1 MDADPLPVQKASVD
15 TKPVVSA
22 VENTI
27 HTTQL
32 ILYDVLEHQKA
43 QYQHARY
50 PDESQEDLA
59 YAIPILSNELGG
71 LHDIEIRNAFEP
83 APKRSQGPRPLSD
96 NVERRPIATS
106 ATRENDIL
114 AGGNVAL
121 ESLGLQ
127 DATNRTICMPYQC
140 RPKWAILQN
149 KPLFGDEH
157 ELARARRLHGGHQQY
172 AIFWQHPVRYLPAS
186 DERNLCRTLII
197 DFLPLDT
204 TLKDVLGLIRGG
216 ALESIQL
223 FEPIG
228 NVTDF
233 KTARVVFHYEI
244 PACDMYAYWQK
255 YGLTLRGQPIR
266 VLQLGYTY
274 PKNCQLDED
283 VFTRCYTRILL
294 IDNVDDRILRR
305 LPAYLNNQVKMGFVI
320 EIGKADDG
328 ITAIEFTSVGE
339 AARAMRAMQTEEM
352 FQGVVFDFDDD
363 YCQEGS
369 YAY

>member
-1 MDADPLPVQKASVD
+1 VA
-15 TKPVVSA
+15 SA
-22 VENTI
+22 VGNTI
-27 HTTQL
+27 HTTQS
-32 ILYDVLEHQKA
+32 ILYDVLEHQNA
-43 QYQHARY
+43 HYQRARY
-50 PDESQEDLA
+50 PDESQENLA
-59 YAIPILSNELGG
+59 HATPILSNELGG
-71 LHDIEIRNAFEP
+71 LHDIEMRNAFELT
-83 APKRSQGPRPLSD
+83 PKRSQKARTLSG
-96 NVERRPIATS
+96 NVEHRPIATG
-106 ATRENDIL
+106 AARENDIL
-114 AGGNVAL
+114 AGDNVAL
-121 ESLGLQ
+121 KSLDLR
-127 DATNRTICMPYQC
+127 DATNRTICMPYHC

-149 KPLFGDEH
+149 KPLFDDED
-157 ELARARRLHGGHQQY
+157 ELARARRLHGGRQKY
-172 AIFWQHPVRYLPAS
+172 TIFWQHPVRYLPAS
-186 DERNLCRTLII
+186 NEKNLCRTLII

-228 NVTDF
+228 SVTDF

-266 VLQLGYTY
+266 ILQLGYTY
-274 PKNCQLDED
+274 PKNRQLDED

-294 IDNVDDRILRR
+294 IDNVNDRVIRR

-328 ITAIEFTSVGE
+328 ITMIEFTSVEE
-339 AARAMRAMQTEEM
+339 AAKAMRAMQTEEM

>member
-1 MDADPLPVQKASVD
+1 VSNKLD
-15 TKPVVSA
+15 TRRVVSA
-22 VENTI
+22 VGDTI
-27 HTTQL
+27 HVVQS

-43 QYQHARY
+43 HYQQARH
-50 PDESQEDLA
+50 PDESQEDLV
-59 YAIPILSNELGG
+59 YTTPNLNSDLGG
-71 LHDIEIRNAFEP
+71 LHDTEVRDAFEP
-83 APKRSQGPRPLSD
+83 GPKRSPAARAPSD
-96 NVERRPIATS
+96 SVERILVATE
-106 ATRENDIL
+106 ATRENDTL
-114 AGGNVAL
+114 PGDNVAL
-121 ESLGLQ
+121 ESLDLQ
-127 DATNRTICMPYQC
+127 SATNRTICMPYHC
-140 RPKWAILQN
+140 RPNWAILQN
-149 KPLFGDEH
+149 KPLFDDEH
-157 ELARARRLHGGHQQY
+157 ELARARRLQASHQQH
-172 AIFWQHPVRYLPAS
+172 ATFWQHPVRYLPAS
-186 DERNLCRTLII
+186 DEKNLCRTLII

-204 TLKDVLGLIRGG
+204 TLKDVLSLIRGG

-274 PKNCQLDED
+274 PKNRQLDED

-294 IDNVDDRILRR
+294 IDNLNAQVMQR
-305 LPAYLNNQVKMGFVI
+305 LPAYLHKQVKMGFII
-320 EIGKADDG
+320 EIGQADGG
-328 ITAIEFTSVGE
+328 ITIVEFTSVGE
-339 AARAMRAMQTEEM
+339 AAKAMRAMQTEEM
-352 FQGVVFDFDDD
+352 FQGAVFDFDED

>member
-1 MDADPLPVQKASVD
+1 MAL
-15 TKPVVSA
+15 A
-22 VENTI
+22 VGNTI
-27 HTTQL
+27 HTTQS
-32 ILYDVLEHQKA
+32 ILYDVLEHQNA
-43 QYQHARY
+43 HYQRARY
-50 PDESQEDLA
+50 LDESQEDLA
-59 YAIPILSNELGG
+59 HATPILSNESGG
-71 LHDIEIRNAFEP
+71 LHDIEMRNDFELT
-83 APKRSQGPRPLSD
+83 PKRSQKARTPSG
-96 NVERRPIATS
+96 NVEHRPIATG
-106 ATRENDIL
+106 AARENDIS
-114 AGGNVAL
+114 AGDNVAL
-121 ESLGLQ
+121 KSLDLQ
-127 DATNRTICMPYQC
+127 DATNRTICMPYHC

-149 KPLFGDEH
+149 KPLFDDED
-157 ELARARRLHGGHQQY
+157 ELARARRLHGGRQQY
-172 AIFWQHPVRYLPAS
+172 TIFWQHPVRYLPAS
-186 DERNLCRTLII
+186 NEKNLCRTLII

-228 NVTDF
+228 SVTDF

-274 PKNCQLDED
+274 PKNRQLDED

-294 IDNVDDRILRR
+294 IDNVNDRVIRQ

-328 ITAIEFTSVGE
+328 ITMIEFTSVDE
-339 AARAMRAMQTEEM
+339 AAKAMRAMQTEEM

>member
-1 MDADPLPVQKASVD
+1 MAL
-15 TKPVVSA
+15 A
-22 VENTI
+22 VGNTI
-27 HTTQL
+27 HTTQS
-32 ILYDVLEHQKA
+32 ILYDVLEHQNA
-43 QYQHARY
+43 HYQRARY

-59 YAIPILSNELGG
+59 HATPILSNESGG
-71 LHDIEIRNAFEP
+71 LHDIEMRNDFELTR
-83 APKRSQGPRPLSD
+83 KRSQKARTLSG
-96 NVERRPIATS
+96 NVEHRPIATG
-106 ATRENDIL
+106 AARENDIL
-114 AGGNVAL
+114 AGDNVAL
-121 ESLGLQ
+121 KSLDLQ
-127 DATNRTICMPYQC
+127 DATNRTICMPYHC

-149 KPLFGDEH
+149 KPLFDDED
-157 ELARARRLHGGHQQY
+157 ELARARRLHGGRQQY
-172 AIFWQHPVRYLPAS
+172 TIFWQHPVRYLPAS
-186 DERNLCRTLII
+186 NEKNLCRTLII

-228 NVTDF
+228 SVTDF

-255 YGLTLRGQPIR
+255 HGLTLRGQPIR

-274 PKNCQLDED
+274 PKNRQLDED

-294 IDNVDDRILRR
+294 IDNVNDRVIRQ

-328 ITAIEFTSVGE
+328 ITMIEFTSVDE
-339 AARAMRAMQTEEM
+339 AAKAMRAMQTEEM

>member
-1 MDADPLPVQKASVD
+1 VAL
-15 TKPVVSA
+15 A
-22 VENTI
+22 VGNTS
-27 HTTQL
+27 HTTQS
-32 ILYDVLEHQKA
+32 ILYDGLEHQNA
-43 QYQHARY
+43 HYQRARY

-59 YAIPILSNELGG
+59 HATPVLSNELGG
-71 LHDIEIRNAFEP
+71 LHDIEMRNAFELT
-83 APKRSQGPRPLSD
+83 PKRSQKARTLSG
-96 NVERRPIATS
+96 NVERRPIATG
-106 ATRENDIL
+106 AAGENDIS
-114 AGGNVAL
+114 AGDNVAL
-121 ESLGLQ
+121 KSLDLQ
-127 DATNRTICMPYQC
+127 DATNRTICMPYHC

-157 ELARARRLHGGHQQY
+157 ELARARRLHGGRQQY
-172 AIFWQHPVRYLPAS
+172 TIFWQHPVRYLPAS
-186 DERNLCRTLII
+186 NEKNLCRTLII

-228 NVTDF
+228 SVTDF

-266 VLQLGYTY
+266 ILQLGYTY
-274 PKNCQLDED
+274 PKNRQLDED

-294 IDNVDDRILRR
+294 IDNVNDRVIRR

-328 ITAIEFTSVGE
+328 ITMIEFTSVEE
-339 AARAMRAMQTEEM
+339 AAKAMRAMQTEEM

-369 YAY
+369 YTY